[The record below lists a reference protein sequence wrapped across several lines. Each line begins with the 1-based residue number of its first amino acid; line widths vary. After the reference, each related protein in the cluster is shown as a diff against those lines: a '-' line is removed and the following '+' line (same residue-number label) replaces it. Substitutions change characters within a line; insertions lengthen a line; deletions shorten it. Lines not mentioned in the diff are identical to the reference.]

1 MVSTSHRLGQR
12 MSPESSGNKFEA
24 VDKYYYQGNQGGIAM
39 SYGGNRGTFRQEC
52 EVKVVLQGINLAAM
66 HKLSRL

>member
-1 MVSTSHRLGQR
+1 

-39 SYGGNRGTFRQEC
+39 SYGGNRGTFGRNA
-52 EVKVVLQGINLAAM
+52 K
-66 HKLSRL
+66 